1 MPDGRGAGPR
11 PSGRVRGAL
20 GGDCEGEGVARGAA
34 VRGVSWRRGLS
45 LHRKPERSEKVGR
58 NNLKLILIV
67 NIFIKS

>member
-1 MPDGRGAGPR
+1 MSDGRGAG

-20 GGDCEGEGVARGAA
+20 RGDCEEEEGVARGAA